1 MQLQP
6 LPLQQNAM
14 VNPHKKKNPVPPPPH
29 PAVAALQNPHDAKW
43 PFQTAIMPCNPCAK
57 PPSPPIVHILH
68 PNKNPAIRMIVRS
81 SRRAVTSSPKVT
93 FSSQSVDHSSF
104 QTQAE
109 TSQSLWL
116 SPVDF
121 IPFKHPSDDVDSSDA
136 IPSATSKPP
145 ASSLPP
151 HSDCIQQNAK
161 LMLKAKPS
169 QAAKVKLLLS
179 PIVIFVLPS
188 SWTDHAA
195 SLETLCALD
204 SIDFNNVSA
213 TQL

>member
-1 MQLQP
+1 
-6 LPLQQNAM
+6 
-14 VNPHKKKNPVPPPPH
+14 
-29 PAVAALQNPHDAKW
+29 
-43 PFQTAIMPCNPCAK
+43 
-57 PPSPPIVHILH
+57 
-68 PNKNPAIRMIVRS
+68 MIVRS